1 MASKFVVGSSHGPQ
15 IRSPHSLDRAKMGGG
30 SGVGDEEAEAEAA
43 AAAEVTG
50 RGGARGDVG
59 GGGGGAGE
67 AAAAVRTGGERRRRC
82 GRVGG
87 VEIPGGV
94 GSQLAANSEVN
105 DAVVPANSEV
115 RLRFQVACLS
125 GSVSTSMPA
134 LKGHS
139 RGLLLSP
146 QIPNLS
152 SPKLSP
158 TPMTGRYYTP
168 QTHPPPP
175 PENTLDVFM
184 DGDTIPIHTTITSSH
199 SLAAQFINEIARE
212 RPQGGLIVGID
223 TEWRT
228 DHLPDGKTC
237 YKVAVLQLCVGRR
250 CLVFQ
255 IYQAG
260 NMVPH
265 ELAEFLADPSV
276 RFVGVAVNNDMQRL
290 ANDCNLRVACAVDL
304 RYAAAAVLGQPEL
317 ARAGLKRLALT
328 VMGAHMEKEKNIT
341 KSRWGEPT
349 LTWEQ
354 VNYACIDA
362 YVSYEIGRR
371 LLSGE
376 PILAAP
382 L

>member
-1 MASKFVVGSSHGPQ
+1 
-15 IRSPHSLDRAKMGGG
+15 
-30 SGVGDEEAEAEAA
+30 
-43 AAAEVTG
+43 
-50 RGGARGDVG
+50 
-59 GGGGGAGE
+59 
-67 AAAAVRTGGERRRRC
+67 
-82 GRVGG
+82 
-87 VEIPGGV
+87 
-94 GSQLAANSEVN
+94 
-105 DAVVPANSEV
+105 
-115 RLRFQVACLS
+115 
-125 GSVSTSMPA
+125 
-134 LKGHS
+134 
-139 RGLLLSP
+139 
-146 QIPNLS
+146 
-152 SPKLSP
+152 
-158 TPMTGRYYTP
+158 
-168 QTHPPPP
+168 
-175 PENTLDVFM
+175 M

-228 DHLPDGKTC
+228 DHLPNGKTC

-250 CLVFQ
+250 CLLFQ